1 MPQFE
6 QIEVFQSLAFWSVVS
21 FALLFLLLK
30 KYAFPPILEAL
41 EERENK
47 IRTEISDAEK
57 LRQEAQEL
65 KTDLEKELKNAHE
78 KANTI
83 VQMAGDESKKIQ
95 EKTIQETQAKVRQM
109 QNDAEQ
115 EIQIDQNKLLNEI
128 RGYTAALT
136 IAATE
141 KVLKKSLGDEDKKRL
156 IDESIEDVLREMD
169 SKGA

>member
-6 QIEVFQSLAFWSVVS
+6 QIEVFQSLAFWSLVS
-21 FALLFLLLK
+21 FALLFFLLK
-30 KYAFPPILEAL
+30 RYAFPPILEAL
-41 EERENK
+41 EDRENK

-65 KTDLEKELKNAHE
+65 KADLEKELKNAHE

-83 VQMAGDESKKIQ
+83 VQMAGNESKKIQ
-95 EKTIQETQAKVRQM
+95 EKTIQETQTKIRQM
-109 QNDAEQ
+109 QSDAEQ
-115 EIQIDQNKLLNEI
+115 EIQIAQNKLLNEI

-156 IDESIEDVLREMD
+156 IDESIEEVLREMD

>member
-65 KTDLEKELKNAHE
+65 KADLEKELKNAHE

-115 EIQIDQNKLLNEI
+115 EIQIAQNKLLNEI

-156 IDESIEDVLREMD
+156 IDESIDDVLREMD

>member
-1 MPQFE
+1 
-6 QIEVFQSLAFWSVVS
+6 EVFQSLAFWSVVS

-115 EIQIDQNKLLNEI
+115 EIQIAQNKLLNEI

>member
-109 QNDAEQ
+109 QSDAEQ
-115 EIQIDQNKLLNEI
+115 EIQIAQNKLLNEI

-156 IDESIEDVLREMD
+156 VDESIEDVLREMD

>member
-115 EIQIDQNKLLNEI
+115 EIQIAQNKLLNEI

-141 KVLKKSLGDEDKKRL
+141 KVLKKSLGDGDKKRL
-156 IDESIEDVLREMD
+156 VDESIEDVLREMD

>member
-115 EIQIDQNKLLNEI
+115 EIQIAQNKLLNEI

>member
-115 EIQIDQNKLLNEI
+115 EIQIAQNKLLNEI

-156 IDESIEDVLREMD
+156 IDESIDDVLREMD

>member
-115 EIQIDQNKLLNEI
+115 EIQIAQNKLLNEI

-156 IDESIEDVLREMD
+156 VDESIEDVLREMD

>member
-6 QIEVFQSLAFWSVVS
+6 QIEVFQSLAFWSLVS
-21 FALLFLLLK
+21 FALLFFLLK
-30 KYAFPPILEAL
+30 RYAFPPILEAL

-95 EKTIQETQAKVRQM
+95 EKTIQETQVKVRQM
-109 QNDAEQ
+109 QSDAEQ
-115 EIQIDQNKLLNEI
+115 EIQIAQNKLLNEI

-156 IDESIEDVLREMD
+156 VDESIEDVLREMD